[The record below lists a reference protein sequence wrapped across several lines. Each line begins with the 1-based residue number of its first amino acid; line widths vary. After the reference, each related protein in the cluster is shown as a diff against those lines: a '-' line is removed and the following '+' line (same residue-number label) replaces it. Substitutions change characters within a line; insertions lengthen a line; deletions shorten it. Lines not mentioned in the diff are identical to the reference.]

1 MLKGVPY
8 VHPEQTITRGLN
20 DVRVLVNEDRPMVR
34 EAALGEREELEPLLV
49 DNPKL
54 VLCDGCLLQ
63 WPDFKIARCEKC
75 LLALCPNCRKVH
87 DKVLEAH
94 LKS

>member
-1 MLKGVPY
+1 MKAVPY
-8 VHPEQTITRGLN
+8 VHLKQTITGGLN
-20 DVRVLVNEDRPMVR
+20 NASVLTNEARRIVR
-34 EAALGEREELEPLLV
+34 EAAFGEREELESLQV
-49 DNPKL
+49 DDVKL

-75 LLALCPNCRKVH
+75 LLALCPNCQKVH
-87 DKVLEAH
+87 DKVVEAH